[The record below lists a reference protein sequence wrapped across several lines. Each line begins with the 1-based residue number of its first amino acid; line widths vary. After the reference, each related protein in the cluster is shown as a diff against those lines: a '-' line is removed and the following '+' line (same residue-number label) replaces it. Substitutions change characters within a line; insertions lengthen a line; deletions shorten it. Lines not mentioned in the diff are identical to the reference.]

1 MSIKNDIYRF
11 VQFRKMVAETE
22 KSDFYQDALR
32 FAGAAMR
39 RYWKGVCQAALLLN
53 ECHDKF
59 GATDPLFEF
68 TLKNAFAEMSPE
80 EPMRNFHQ
88 CMVTA
93 LQESGMSFTDAVKCV
108 KFDYDSV
115 DYSDRCGE
123 FFVNWEDP
131 NDSSFDPPVYEISIS
146 PEEAANVAKY
156 GYADGKISQ
165 YLDSVRKAI
174 QPCIEEAKEQAAL
187 KERLKEQEDR
197 QLYKQLKQR
206 FEPEE
211 AEEAFLDR

>member
-32 FAGAAMR
+32 SAGAAMR
-39 RYWKGVCQAALLLN
+39 RYWKEGACRAVLMLR
-53 ECHDKF
+53 ECCEAHSS
-59 GATDPLFEF
+59 TELEF
-68 TLKNAFAEMSPE
+68 TLRDAFVEVMPE
-80 EPMRNFHQ
+80 PPMQSFHQ

-93 LQESGMSFTDAVKCV
+93 LEEAGMSFGYAASSMDFNFNCV
-108 KFDYDSV
+108 S
-115 DYSDRCGE
+115 YSDESEE
-123 FFVNWEDP
+123 FFVKWEDLDD
-131 NDSSFDPPVYEISIS
+131 NSFDTPTYELSIS
-146 PEEAANVAKY
+146 PEEAANVAKP
-156 GYADGKISQ
+156 GYADEKIRQ

-197 QLYKQLKQR
+197 QLYEQLKQR

>member
-32 FAGAAMR
+32 SAGAAMR
-39 RYWKGVCQAALLLN
+39 RYWKEGACRAVLMLRECCEAHSSTELEFALR
-53 ECHDKF
+53 D
-59 GATDPLFEF
+59 
-68 TLKNAFAEMSPE
+68 AFVEVIPE
-80 EPMRNFHQ
+80 PPMQSFHQ

-93 LQESGMSFTDAVKCV
+93 LEEAGYSFEYAASSMDFNFNNVFYCDK
-108 KFDYDSV
+108 SE
-115 DYSDRCGE
+115 E
-123 FFVNWEDP
+123 FFIQWEDP
-131 NDSSFDPPVYEISIS
+131 DDNSFDPPTYELSIS

-174 QPCIEEAKEQAAL
+174 QPCIEEEKEQAAL

-197 QLYKQLKQR
+197 QLYEQLKQR